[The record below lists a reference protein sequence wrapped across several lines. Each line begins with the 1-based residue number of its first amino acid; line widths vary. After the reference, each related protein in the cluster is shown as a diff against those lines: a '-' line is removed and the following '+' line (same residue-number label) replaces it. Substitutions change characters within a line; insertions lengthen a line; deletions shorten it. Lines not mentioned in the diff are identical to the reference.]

1 MFSLT
6 AHARA
11 TVLAGLFTVG
21 MFAPTAHAHEAGD
34 VLLKV
39 GVSQVRPKSDNG
51 SVLNG
56 SVNLD
61 VNNSTRPS
69 FTLTY
74 MATRN
79 IGIELLGAWPFSH
92 DISGSGGL
100 GKIGS
105 TKQLPPTLS
114 VQWHFLPDSTVQ
126 PYVGVGLNYTH
137 FFSTKTSGALSDS
150 TLKLSDS
157 WGLAGQIGVD
167 VKLSER
173 WFLNADLRYIDISSK
188 VRLDGERIG
197 TARIDPWV
205 ASVGV
210 GYRF

>member
-11 TVLAGLFTVG
+11 AMLAGLFTAG
-21 MFAPTAHAHEAGD
+21 MFAPTVQAHEAGD

-56 SVNLD
+56 AVNLD

-105 TKQLPPTLS
+105 SKQLPPTLS

-150 TLKLSDS
+150 TLKLGDS